1 MVEVIGKVKLELSF
15 IWPKN
20 TTVLCPIVFFETLVI
35 QVTLVSI
42 CVWLLTGHINLRAG
56 GDLPLVAE

>member
-20 TTVLCPIVFFETLVI
+20 TTVLCSIVFLKLEHSEL
-35 QVTLVSI
+35 S
-42 CVWLLTGHINLRAG
+42 
-56 GDLPLVAE
+56 